1 MEGVS
6 RDVYVFEEDRQQ
18 WVKSNHPMPTG
29 LTGLL
34 ALTHNTSLV
43 VCGLSGESS
52 PPSTFVYNSQSSQWH
67 SKAPPPLHFHTAFSS
82 AVVVNGTYY
91 ITLGVEGTATSDIK
105 PLSPAV
111 FSQPL
116 STLLDSD
123 SPPAWQR
130 MPDTPYYSPRLA
142 TTGGYFIVLG
152 GLTRPYNLKEN
163 NAAVASNL
171 SSAIHAYCPATSSWV
186 KIGDLYTRST
196 SCICYYYESCSLQE
210 GPPPMINRMICSLI
224 QKFSLCTHLAVYLY
238 SL

>member
-1 MEGVS
+1 MQPMNNEWTVLPPAPSVRFGIGKLNEKLVIVGGRNVEGVS

-130 MPDTPYYSPRLA
+130 MPDTP
-142 TTGGYFIVLG
+142 
-152 GLTRPYNLKEN
+152 
-163 NAAVASNL
+163 
-171 SSAIHAYCPATSSWV
+171 
-186 KIGDLYTRST
+186 
-196 SCICYYYESCSLQE
+196 
-210 GPPPMINRMICSLI
+210 
-224 QKFSLCTHLAVYLY
+224 
-238 SL
+238 